1 MPLITA
7 LCALLLFFCTA
18 VAHAQW
24 DEPRVDLY
32 WADPALRWRTLRT
45 EHFEVHFAEQ
55 HRAQARLVA
64 GIAERVYVRTT
75 RLLDWEPRRRT
86 QLVVFDSG
94 DFSNGFASPVPYN
107 FSGIFLAPPDQ
118 GELLQSREWLELVI
132 SHELFHI
139 VHMDK
144 ASGTPVNARDVL
156 GRLLPFF
163 PNALQPA
170 WVIEGLAVLD
180 ESDPRLRYGRLGNTY
195 FEGMM
200 RAEVARGLRS
210 LREVNAGG
218 RGFPLNR
225 DYLYG
230 SYFFLFLRERY
241 GERAVR
247 LFIDTYSGNIVPFKI
262 DSDAMAVTGKGMEP
276 LWAEYQDWLRARFAP
291 DRGESVQGRELARHF
306 SLSSPLITPKGTRWY
321 VQADG
326 YTRPRLMQQSAEGR
340 PRQVREV
347 ERDTRLSNAQ
357 GEAVFVSQLDICG
370 NHNLLYELSEAAPD
384 GKRRQITRCGRDRLA
399 AALAEGRIVTVRA
412 IEGTTEVSL
421 LQPDGSRRTL
431 YRSEPSE
438 SVTGV
443 AARDTRVV
451 ITRLRASQWALVDV
465 SDGSPRVLLED
476 EAVKHSPRFGE
487 SGDEIFF
494 IADYDRTY
502 DIWSW
507 RTGRASVSRWTRSP
521 YGIRE
526 MSAAVGGEILLTTL
540 EADGVALRLHRLPAA
555 PLEQRATAG
564 TAEARPDP
572 VAAVP
577 GEERAYSALSTLRPT
592 AWLPLLQIADGA
604 VAIGA
609 LVLGQDALELHRY
622 LLAPMVELTQG
633 TLLGR
638 AEYLYDGRHG
648 LLANRTL
655 TVRASE
661 PDGSSTKIQAYSI
674 QEDAQWVSL
683 WRSLRLDRRLY
694 WGLGAAI
701 AREDF
706 RDVSLGS
713 LLTQD
718 ERVVGLLAGYDSRRQ
733 QWLSEGPSQG
743 QELRLF
749 AETSHRLGGAYSGNV
764 YRADWRGHLPLGR
777 SVAALRWNEAYGQET
792 AEVFEL
798 GGSKSD
804 EVILLPVL
812 NERDFALRGY
822 TTGTPELMGHR
833 ARIVTLEWR
842 TPLSDIDRHL
852 VVPPLGINRVALNL
866 FFDAGAAWEKGSSP
880 DYHRGIGAEL
890 MSEPRLGYLFGL
902 QARIGFARGLDP
914 GGSTKIY
921 LRAGRS
927 F

>member
-7 LCALLLFFCTA
+7 LCALLLFFCTSL
-18 VAHAQW
+18 AHAQW
-24 DEPRVDLY
+24 VELY
-32 WADPALRWRTLRT
+32 WADPALRWRTLQT

-55 HRAQARLVA
+55 HRAQARLAA

-86 QLVVFDSG
+86 QLVIFDSG

-107 FSGIFLAPPDQ
+107 FSGIFLSPPDQ
-118 GELLQSREWLELVI
+118 GELLQSKEWLELVI
-132 SHELFHI
+132 GHEFFHI

-144 ASGTPVNARDVL
+144 ASGTPLSARGVL
-156 GRLLPFF
+156 GRILPFF
-163 PNALQPA
+163 PNAMQPT
-170 WVIEGLAVLD
+170 WVIEGLAVLN
-180 ESDPRLRYGRLGNTY
+180 ESDARLRYGRLENTY

-200 RAEVARGLRS
+200 RAEVARGTRS
-210 LREVNAGG
+210 LREVNASG

-230 SYFFLFLRERY
+230 SYFFLFLQERY

-247 LFIDTYSGNIVPFKI
+247 LFIDTYSANIIPFKI
-262 DSDAMAVTGKGMEP
+262 DSDALAVTGKGMEP
-276 LWAEYQDWLRARFAP
+276 LWDEYQDWLRTRFASKG
-291 DRGESVQGRELARHF
+291 DEWVQGRELTRAF
-306 SLSSPLITPKGTRWY
+306 SVTSPWLTPNGTRWY
-321 VQADG
+321 VEADG
-326 YTRPRLMQQSAEGR
+326 YKRPRLMQQGAER
-340 PRQVREV
+340 AARQVREV

-357 GEAVFVSQLDICG
+357 GENVLVAQLDICR
-370 NHNLLYELSEAAPD
+370 NHNLLYDLSEIAAD
-384 GKRRQITRCGRDRLA
+384 GRRRSITGCARDRLA
-399 AALAEGRIVTVRA
+399 ATLADGRIVTVRA
-412 IEGTTEVSL
+412 VEGATEVSL

-431 YRSEPSE
+431 YRSEPGE
-438 SVTGV
+438 SISGV
-443 AARDTRVV
+443 AAKDSRIV
-451 ITRLRASQWALVDV
+451 ITRLRAAAWALVDI
-465 SDGSPRVLLED
+465 SDGSPRALLAD
-476 EAVKHSPRFGE
+476 EAVKHSPRFGATA
-487 SGDEIFF
+487 DEIFF
-494 IADYDRTY
+494 IADYDRRY
-502 DIWSW
+502 EIWSW
-507 RTGRASVSRWTRSP
+507 HSGKSTVARWTRSP
-521 YGIRE
+521 YGVRE
-526 MSAAVGGEILLTTL
+526 MSAPVRGEILLTTL
-540 EADGVALRLHRLPAA
+540 EADGSALRLHRLPDA
-555 PLEQRATAG
+555 PIEERAFASSATAVG
-564 TAEARPDP
+564 API
-572 VAAVP
+572 VAVD
-577 GEERAYSALSTLRPT
+577 GEERAYSPLSTLRPT

-604 VAIGA
+604 VAVGA

-633 TLLGR
+633 TVLGR

-661 PDGSSTKIQAYSI
+661 PDGSSTKIKAYSI

-683 WRSLRLDRRLY
+683 WRDLRLNRRLY

-706 RDVSLGS
+706 RDVALGS
-713 LLTQD
+713 LRTQD

-749 AETSHRLGGAYSGNV
+749 AETSRGLGGTYSGNV
-764 YRADWRGHLPLGR
+764 YRADWRGHLPLGK
-777 SVAALRWNEAYGQET
+777 SVAALRWNEAHGQDT

-833 ARIVTLEWR
+833 ARVLTVEWR

-852 VVPPLGINRVALNL
+852 VVPPLGMNRVALNL
-866 FFDAGAAWEKGSSP
+866 FFDVGAAWERNSSP

-902 QARIGFARGLDP
+902 SARVGFARGLDP